1 MRDRGPGAAVLLM
14 GLMVCA
20 LAAGA
25 RAEPPPAAVPA
36 PLTLLPL
43 AGPIASPE
51 AEISAMCW
59 CGDLLV
65 LVPQHPERFADGEQA
80 LGVFVLDRSEV
91 EAAIDHPGT
100 EPLRPRRIA
109 LEAPGLL
116 DLPGWD
122 GIEAMVSQNDT
133 VFLAVEARVDGRMAG
148 YLLRGRGTACGAPWQ
163 LSVEADAAVPIAVPT
178 DIENMSQESL
188 VVFGDRVAV
197 FFEANGERV
206 NLDPRVALFDFDL
219 QHRGT
224 VPLEPVEYRITDATA
239 AAADGTFWVINYYFP
254 GERHALDPPEDPLE
268 PVEHLLELR
277 FDGDRVVRTG
287 RPPLDLRADPDSP
300 AHNWEALVRLP
311 GRGFLLMTDRYPS
324 TVMAFVPDPALADPG
339 GSP

>member
-1 MRDRGPGAAVLLM
+1 MLERGPWGVLV
-14 GLMVCA
+14 GLTLCA
-20 LAAGA
+20 LAAGV

-36 PLTLLPL
+36 PVTLLPL
-43 AGPIASPE
+43 AGPIATPE
-51 AEISAMCW
+51 AEVSTMCW

-65 LVPQHPERFADGEQA
+65 LVPQHPERFAADDQA
-80 LGVFVLDRSEV
+80 LGVFILERREV
-91 EAAIDHPGT
+91 EAAIDDPDAA
-100 EPLRPRRIA
+100 PLRPRRIA

-116 DLPGWD
+116 ELPGWD
-122 GIEAMVSQNDT
+122 GIEAMVSQNGT

-148 YLLRGRGTACGAPWQ
+148 YLLRGRGLSCGAPWR
-163 LSVEADAAVPIAVPT
+163 LTVEADAAVPIAVPT

-188 VVFGDRVAV
+188 VVYRDRVAV

-206 NLDPRVALFDFDL
+206 NDDPRVALFDFDL
-219 QHRGT
+219 RHRGT
-224 VPLEPVEYRITDATA
+224 LMLEPVEYRITDATA
-239 AAADGTFWVINYYFP
+239 ADADGTFWVINYYFP
-254 GERHALDPPEDPLE
+254 GERHALDPPELPPG
-268 PVEHLLELR
+268 PVEHLLEMR

-287 RPPLDLRADPDSP
+287 RPPLDLRADPNAP

-324 TVMAFVPDPALADPG
+324 TVLAFVADPALPDSG